1 MGALTRIKHA
11 WNAFLD
17 REDEFR
23 PARMEYGASYGSR
36 PDRIRVN
43 LNGDKTTITAI
54 YVRMAID
61 AASVDIRHVRVDKEN
76 NDRYLSDVDSG
87 LNECLTIE
95 ANVDQAASFF
105 RQDLFWTMMN
115 RGCIAI
121 VPIDTKE
128 DLLKSSSID
137 ILSMRVGEIVQW
149 WPRHVQ
155 IDLYNDRTGLRE
167 QVILPK
173 KVVAIVENP
182 LYNVMNEHNST
193 LQRLLRKLSLL
204 DFVDEQSGSGK
215 LDMIIQLPY
224 VIKSESRRQQAEQ
237 RRKDIEFQLRGSKY
251 GIAYTDGTEKVIQLN
266 RPAENNLMK
275 QVEFLMHKLYGEL
288 GITEG
293 VMNGTAD
300 EKAMINYY
308 NRSIAPMI
316 KAVTEEMKRKFLTKT
331 ARTQGQS
338 VMGFRNPF
346 EYVPMSEF
354 AEIADKLSRNELF
367 SANELRG
374 AIGFKPSTDKKADEL
389 RNSNINPIASTP
401 EIVQGEVVTSAE
413 DEIDPFAGI
422 NETLDEVFN
431 ELGVEG

>member
-1 MGALTRIKHA
+1 MSTLGRIKHA

-17 REDEFR
+17 REDDFR
-23 PARMEYGASYGSR
+23 PGRMELGASYGSR
-36 PDRIRVN
+36 PDRVRVN
-43 LNGDKTTITAI
+43 MNGEKTTISAI

-61 AASVDIRHVRVDKEN
+61 AAAVDIRHVRVDKDN
-76 NDRYLSDVDSG
+76 NDRYLEDMDSS

-95 ANVDQAASFF
+95 ANIDQAATFF

-121 VPIDTKE
+121 VPVDTKE
-128 DLLKSSSID
+128 DLLKSASID
-137 ILSMRVGEIVQW
+137 ILSMRVGDIVQW
-149 WPRHVQ
+149 YPRHVRVE
-155 IDLYNDRTGLRE
+155 LYNDETGMRE
-167 QVILPK
+167 QVTLPK
-173 KVVAIVENP
+173 SKVAIVENP

-224 VIKSESRRQQAEQ
+224 VIKSEARRQQAEQ

-275 QVEFLMHKLYGEL
+275 QVEFLTQKLYGEL

-300 EKAMINYY
+300 EKAMINYH
-308 NRSIAPMI
+308 NRSIAPMVR
-316 KAVTEEMKRKFLTKT
+316 AVTEEFKRKFLTKT

-338 VMGFRNPF
+338 IMGFRNPF

-374 AIGFKPSTDKKADEL
+374 AIGYKPSKDKKADEL

-401 EIVQGEVVTSAE
+401 EVVQGEVVASSE
-413 DEIDPFAGI
+413 DDFDPFAGI
-422 NETLDEVFN
+422 NDKLDEVFS
-431 ELGVEG
+431 ELGVDG